1 MNRLGPSLVLGM
13 ALCGL
18 AGLSGCENEIARESD
33 VDIKDDGTVKT
44 REKTVTENPDGS
56 TTVREEKETTRP

>member
-1 MNRLGPSLVLGM
+1 MNRIGNLIALGIALV
-13 ALCGL
+13 GL

-33 VDIKDDGTVKT
+33 VDIKDDGTVRT